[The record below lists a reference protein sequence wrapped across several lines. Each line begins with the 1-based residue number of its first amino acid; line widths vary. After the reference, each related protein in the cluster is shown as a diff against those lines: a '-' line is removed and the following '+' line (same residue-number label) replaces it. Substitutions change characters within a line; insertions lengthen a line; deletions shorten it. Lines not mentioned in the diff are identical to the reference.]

1 MKYTI
6 LIEKTDNGYS
16 ASVPDLPGCIAAADT
31 KTEVGA
37 LIRDA
42 IVLHLESLH
51 EHDNPIPEPH
61 TTATL
66 IEV

>member
-1 MKYTI
+1 MKYTVI
-6 LIEKTDNGYS
+6 IEKTGNGYS

-42 IVLHLESLH
+42 IVLHLGPLH
-51 EHDNPIPEPH
+51 EHGDPIPEPH
-61 TTATL
+61 TTAAL
-66 IEV
+66 VEV